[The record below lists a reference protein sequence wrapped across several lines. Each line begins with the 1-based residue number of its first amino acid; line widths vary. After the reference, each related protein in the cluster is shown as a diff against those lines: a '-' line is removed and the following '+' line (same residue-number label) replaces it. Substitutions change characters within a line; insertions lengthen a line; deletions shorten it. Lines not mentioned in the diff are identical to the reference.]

1 MWNHVGL
8 YIFAANNRYMKQM
21 ILIFVATLFLLHA
34 NAATPD
40 DSLAIRMA
48 YDNLCQ
54 GDTESAMAI
63 LAEASGRQH
72 IQPPHRNSDNTF
84 LLLGMTGM
92 TAIAALSFFAW
103 EKRQSR
109 YRQQLLHEQAE
120 TRENLSNTFQ
130 TRPSFL
136 NLALAALNQTAE
148 LSLLAERKLS
158 AGQAKDLFAT
168 LAGGKYL
175 KKDIET
181 FFAEY
186 DRSFQEFYPEFF
198 DRLNLLLKPDMALP
212 LPAGGRLTPEM
223 RIASLMSLGIIDSS
237 TLSKTMGLSLNTVY
251 TYRNRLK
258 SRATDRDSFDDSL
271 RALASQS

>member
-8 YIFAANNRYMKQM
+8 YIFAANNRYMKQI

-72 IQPPHRNSDNTF
+72 IQRPHRNSDNTF

-103 EKRQSR
+103 KKGRVDTDNSSSMSKPNPVKICQIHFK
-109 YRQQLLHEQAE
+109 QDP
-120 TRENLSNTFQ
+120 LS
-130 TRPSFL
+130 
-136 NLALAALNQTAE
+136 
-148 LSLLAERKLS
+148 
-158 AGQAKDLFAT
+158 
-168 LAGGKYL
+168 
-175 KKDIET
+175 
-181 FFAEY
+181 
-186 DRSFQEFYPEFF
+186 
-198 DRLNLLLKPDMALP
+198 
-212 LPAGGRLTPEM
+212 
-223 RIASLMSLGIIDSS
+223 
-237 TLSKTMGLSLNTVY
+237 
-251 TYRNRLK
+251 
-258 SRATDRDSFDDSL
+258 
-271 RALASQS
+271 